1 MVLFPTILLIASSCS
16 NLNSCQFSQLDSWQG
31 VPSSVSVEE
40 CIARRGDFP
49 DDETGCFVL
58 AGEDARTLTLENIE
72 TGEWVEID
80 KD

>member
-16 NLNSCQFSQLDSWQG
+16 NLNSCQFSQLDSWQD
-31 VPSSVSVEE
+31 VPAGVSVEE
-40 CIARRGDFP
+40 CIERRKDFP
-49 DDETGCFVL
+49 DEETGCFVL
-58 AGEDARTLTLENIE
+58 AGEDSKTLSLENVE